1 MRWPHRIAA
10 GLVTALVVI
19 VVSLWLT
26 LLSPFGYTP
35 PEGLP
40 PIPDGETHEVFV
52 YGTLRSATVRRVVI
66 GRRTDV
72 QPARLEGFRRAH
84 LNIEPAPA
92 EHVEGMIL
100 EVDSEELRRLDRYER
115 LGIRY
120 ERVRLTLADGSDA
133 WVYRRLTP

>member
-10 GLVTALVVI
+10 GLSVALLVV

-52 YGTLRSATVRRVVI
+52 YGTLRYPAVRRVVI
-66 GRRTDV
+66 GRRGDAR
-72 QPARLEGFRRAH
+72 PAILDGFQRRQ
-84 LNIEPAPA
+84 LNIEPDMAA
-92 EHVEGMIL
+92 QVQGKVL
-100 EVDSEELRRLDRYER
+100 EVSSQELRRLDRYER

-120 ERVRLTLADGSDA
+120 ERVRLSLRDGSDA
-133 WVYRRLTP
+133 WVYRRMSP

>member
-1 MRWPHRIAA
+1 M
-10 GLVTALVVI
+10 GTALLVV

-52 YGTLRSATVRRVVI
+52 YGTLRHPIVRRVVI
-66 GRRTDV
+66 GRRGDV
-72 QPARLEGFRRAH
+72 RPAILVGFRRRW
-84 LNIEPAPA
+84 LNIEPASGG
-92 EHVEGMIL
+92 HVGGMIL
-100 EVDSEELRRLDRYER
+100 KVSSEELRRLDRYER

-120 ERVRLTLADGSDA
+120 ERVRRELRDGSNA
-133 WVYRRLTP
+133 WVYRRMSP